1 MALGWF
7 VILQL
12 LRMEQKYWDFDEFEL
27 EQAQI

>member
-7 VILQL
+7 LILQL
-12 LRMEQKYWDFDEFEL
+12 LRMEQKYGDFDEFEL